1 MLHQTSELVKTYTEK
16 RLGEQN
22 SQAFFRVW
30 NATYN
35 FLYIGATVFNYTYST
50 ADD

>member
-16 RLGEQN
+16 RLSEQN

-35 FLYIGATVFNYTYST
+35 FLHTEMTVFNYT
-50 ADD
+50 